1 MRKLECFLL
10 FMFILLIPYNANAL
24 CSSQEKARL
33 KKLVSN
39 INISYDYKIINNDAV
54 FQIKFSNV
62 SPELYFKDANEN
74 VYRTY
79 SWEENEIILYDY
91 PDGSSNNFIFYGN
104 TTCGGDK
111 IGNTYVNLPTY
122 NPFYQL
128 SVCDNAKEYKLCQ
141 KWVKHSLNRS
151 EFIDKVKEY
160 KATNGI
166 IDDSEINKQISVID
180 FAVSFIRMYGIYII
194 IGVAIIIFIVKFIRY
209 KKDTFGF

>member
-1 MRKLECFLL
+1 MRKLQCFLL

-39 INISYDYKIINNDAV
+39 INVSYDYKIVNNDAI

-62 SPELYFKDANEN
+62 SPELYFKDVNQN
-74 VYRTY
+74 VYKTY

-91 PDGSSNNFIFYGN
+91 PDGGSNNFIFYANKTCSGEKVGN
-104 TTCGGDK
+104 
-111 IGNTYVNLPTY
+111 IYVNLPTY

-128 SVCDNAKEYKLCQ
+128 SVCDGASEYKLCQ
-141 KWVKHSLNRS
+141 KWVKHSLNRI
-151 EFIDKVKEY
+151 EFINNVKEY
-160 KATNGI
+160 KTTNGI
-166 IDDSEINKQISVID
+166 IDDSEIHKQISIVD
-180 FAVSFIRMYGIYII
+180 FAVSFIRMYGIYALII
-194 IGVAIIIFIVKFIRY
+194 IIVVILIIKIIRY